1 MSDPGPVVT
10 DSGPLIALATVGQM
24 DLLGKVFGTILVPD
38 AVFRE
43 VAWYGARRP
52 GADELAA
59 ATWAIRV
66 DLEVPPEAL
75 LAEDVGPGES
85 EAIALAVQRRARLL
99 LLDDRRARRIA
110 EVAYHLRVKGRRRP
124 GRGEKTRIDCLCRE
138 PSCPHSR
145 PRYYIAQP
153 IIDRAVREAGE
164 A

>member
-85 EAIALAVQRRARLL
+85 EAIALAVQRRACCCSMIA
-99 LLDDRRARRIA
+99 ARGVSPRSPTTCA
-110 EVAYHLRVKGRRRP
+110 S
-124 GRGEKTRIDCLCRE
+124 RGSPASWSQRK
-138 PSCPHSR
+138 
-145 PRYYIAQP
+145 
-153 IIDRAVREAGE
+153 EAD
-164 A
+164 